1 LTPVEVFEYKQRWK
15 PGHTVKLHTDLRRD
29 GKYYC
34 RVQMMAPQWNITE
47 YTDVYE
53 DTFHFE
59 YLTDAKMFAAHFKE
73 FATLE
78 V

>member
-1 LTPVEVFEYKQRWK
+1 
-15 PGHTVKLHTDLRRD
+15 
-29 GKYYC
+29 
-34 RVQMMAPQWNITE
+34 MMAPQWNITE